1 MSQSIPAAKLYD
13 YTQCPHRV
21 WRDVYGP
28 QDEKIKE
35 TNPFVQLLWERGI
48 AHEEAV
54 VPQLGDF
61 LDMPPGTYE
70 DRFKETIKA
79 MREKA
84 PLIYQGVL
92 IYENMFG
99 IPDLLKRLPDGQYAP
114 IDIKSGRGFEGVR
127 EEEGEAGKP
136 KKHYAVQL
144 ALYSDLLCELGFAS
158 QHLGRVIDIR
168 AEEVQTFTGL
178 KGLDAS
184 TAVFLVQLEVPFGAL
199 LASIFFKD
207 NLGWLRALGMA
218 VAFFGV
224 GLIAGAPSIRNQLF
238 SVFLVVSGAL
248 TWSLGQVMIKKMTS
262 ITGFQLIAWLSF
274 FAGPQMLIS
283 SVLIENGH
291 LESIKNATIIG
302 WGTVIYLGV
311 IMTAVGYGLW
321 YHILKKYDVNQA
333 MPFLLLLPVSSLI
346 GAVLFL
352 GERPNLGTMLG
363 GTIIIIGVAIIVFAG
378 QRIASIEKKVP
389 IR

>member
-1 MSQSIPAAKLYD
+1 MRL
-13 YTQCPHRV
+13 TV
-21 WRDVYGP
+21 RD
-28 QDEKIKE
+28 
-35 TNPFVQLLWERGI
+35 
-48 AHEEAV
+48 
-54 VPQLGDF
+54 
-61 LDMPPGTYE
+61 
-70 DRFKETIKA
+70 
-79 MREKA
+79 
-84 PLIYQGVL
+84 
-92 IYENMFG
+92 FG
-99 IPDLLKRLPDGQYAP
+99 
-114 IDIKSGRGFEGVR
+114 
-127 EEEGEAGKP
+127 
-136 KKHYAVQL
+136 L
-144 ALYSDLLCELGFAS
+144 ALSVPIIWGMGFTFAKAGLNEFPPLFLMSLRFALSALILCWFFPPPVGQFKVIFLLALVSATIQYG
-158 QHLGRVIDIR
+158 L
-168 AEEVQTFTGL
+168 TFTGL

-207 NLGWLRALGMA
+207 NLGWLRAFGMA

-262 ITGFQLIAWLSF
+262 ITGFQLIAWLAF
-274 FAGPQMLIS
+274 FAGPQMFIASL
-283 SVLIENGH
+283 LIENGH

-378 QRIASIEKKVP
+378 QRMASTEKKVQT
-389 IR
+389 R